1 MRRSRVTAGITGLI
15 LALALVGCGGEDDS
29 DGDGG
34 SSPKGDAQT
43 VQITIENGDISP
55 KGERVETTAGT
66 PVTLEITSDVAGEL
80 HVHSRPEQEIEYDE
94 GTSDHE
100 LTIDTPGIV
109 EVESH
114 EPPVQILQLQV
125 NPK

>member
-29 DGDGG
+29 DGGDPG
-34 SSPKGDAQT
+34 SPKGDAQT
-43 VQITIENGDISP
+43 VQITVENGDISP

-80 HVHSRPEQEIEYDE
+80 HVHSRPEQEIAFDE

-114 EPPVQILQLQV
+114 EPAVQVLQLQV